1 MFLLIVLL
9 KDIILRLV
17 SEWHGVYHSFRGI
30 VKWLW
35 ENEVSFT
42 TGIEFQKGINVK
54 LPFVLGKS

>member
-1 MFLLIVLL
+1 M
-9 KDIILRLV
+9 
-17 SEWHGVYHSFRGI
+17 
-30 VKWLW
+30 KWLW